1 MYDFDLEQ
9 HLWNKAK
16 EYGFGKEKAEGWVK
30 YMLDSSR
37 GEAIYQNKL
46 KAITASNARVL
57 DLGCGYGA
65 QLNSLSQHFKEVHG
79 LDVEADRVKVSKL
92 RTGLPIVQADAANT
106 PYPNEYF
113 DLITIVDVMEHVPR
127 SAQLLIMKEVRRILK
142 SDGKV
147 YLTVPNLF
155 QIHDDHN
162 DGLIF
167 AALLPSKLRKV
178 YVTRFG
184 SSQYCQ
190 TWNRT
195 YLGWLNLF
203 SHAGLN
209 LCNLR
214 FYLIINLIHSNFEF
228 ILGKI

>member
-1 MYDFDLEQ
+1 
-9 HLWNKAK
+9 
-16 EYGFGKEKAEGWVK
+16 
-30 YMLDSSR
+30 MLDSSR

-46 KAITASNARVL
+46 KFITASNDRVL

-65 QLNSLSQHFKEVHG
+65 LLSSLSHHFKEVHG
-79 LDVEADRVKVSKL
+79 LDVEADRVKISKL
-92 RTGLPIVQADAANT
+92 RTGLPIVQADATNT
-106 PYPNEYF
+106 PYPDKYF
-113 DLITIVDVMEHVPR
+113 DLITIVDVMEHVPMGT
-127 SAQLLIMKEVRRILK
+127 QLLVMNEVRRILK

-147 YLTVPNLF
+147 YLTVPNLL

-167 AALLPSKLRKV
+167 AALFPSKLRKV

-195 YLGWLNLF
+195 YLGWINLF
-203 SHAGLN
+203 RRTGLN
-209 LCNLR
+209 VYNLK
-214 FYLIINLIHSNFEF
+214 FYSIINPIHSNFDF
-228 ILGKI
+228 ILSKI